1 MRLSIFLF
9 IYQKLQSEKE
19 QADTMYWPL
28 RVPEYFYGQQYWPG
42 RSVDTTWRHGGRAP
56 LTPGTCTFWEG
67 TCTDA
72 AGAPSTGDK
81 AVKKWQKISLG
92 ETADKRFLHQFM
104 GMAIPLLINQY
115 KFIFR
120 YKKFRTILIFLFK
133 VINTRIIFSG
143 KQKQYQI
150 ILNF

>member
-1 MRLSIFLF
+1 
-9 IYQKLQSEKE
+9 
-19 QADTMYWPL
+19 MYWPL

-42 RSVDTTWRHGGRAP
+42 RSVDITWQHEGRAP
-56 LTPGTCTFWEG
+56 LTPGTCTSWEG

-81 AVKKWQKISLG
+81 AVKKGQKISLG
-92 ETADKRFLHQFM
+92 ETAEEFLHQFM
-104 GMAIPLLINQY
+104 GTVIPLLINQY

-143 KQKQYQI
+143 KQKQQQI
-150 ILNF
+150 LLNF